1 MPTQNA
7 SLITLS
13 AGIAE
18 IAKHAA
24 PSIVALRDRGRWF
37 SGFHWRP
44 DVIATASELVRAKRS
59 ERIAVVTAAQERIEG
74 TVIGQESLDRCRAD
88 TRWHHGASGCPGA
101 CQ

>member
-1 MPTQNA
+1 MFPGNNSELWSLFMPTQNT

-74 TVIGQESLDRCRAD
+74 TVIGQIPRQMSR
-88 TRWHHGASGCPGA
+88 
-101 CQ
+101 